1 MFKNKFMLHCANI
14 IGAVFFQMLSQDFV
28 YIKGNSVLLYIPL
41 LICNV
46 IFFEFVDALFANLI
60 LIFVFCTLFT
70 NGFFINIFLM
80 ILLLF
85 INRRLKEKIYVE
97 RIEVFLSYLF
107 GFLISLNF
115 LYYLIESY
123 LNNTLL
129 NMSLILTTA
138 VIQFILDS
146 IFGIFI
152 YFIIE
157 RESKYLLRLKKGRS
171 LKEE

>member
-1 MFKNKFMLHCANI
+1 
-14 IGAVFFQMLSQDFV
+14 MLSQDFV